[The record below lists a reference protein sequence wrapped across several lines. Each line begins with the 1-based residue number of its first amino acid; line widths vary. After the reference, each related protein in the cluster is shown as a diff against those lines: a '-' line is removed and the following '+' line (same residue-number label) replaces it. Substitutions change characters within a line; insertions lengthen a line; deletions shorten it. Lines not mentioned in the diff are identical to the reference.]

1 MRAVIQRVS
10 EAKVSIRGKTIG
22 SVGQGLLALIAVH
35 REDRE
40 AVIEKMAEKIL
51 KLRIFSDSENKMNLS
66 VKDVGGQILLISQ
79 FTLYSDPKKGNR
91 PGFSDS
97 ADPKTANEFY
107 QKLIQRLRAEIQV
120 ETGEFGGNMQ
130 VSLVN
135 DGPVTIIIDL

>member
-35 REDRE
+35 REDEE

-66 VKDVGGQILLISQ
+66 VKDVGEQILLISQ
-79 FTLYSDPKKGNR
+79 FTLYADPKKGNR